1 VDIGEM
7 KSAIINN
14 VYQIDASKKVPL
26 HKHDSNDELF
36 YCVSGSG
43 LEILEDS
50 EVELTIGK
58 VFVVPAGKMHAMRTD
73 TEIVVASFLIPVI
86 KE

>member
-1 VDIGEM
+1 M
-7 KSAIINN
+7 
-14 VYQIDASKKVPL
+14 
-26 HKHDSNDELF
+26 
-36 YCVSGSG
+36 SGSG
-43 LEILEDS
+43 LGILEDS